1 MGSKRDKKISS
12 FIKIYLLLLW
22 IKDVDWLGRF
32 IGRVATSL
40 RRKSSNTVKKYAV
53 SAKHK
58 NRAQLFKMAATKKDG
73 GANSKFWDSQDIVE
87 KLENIRTWL
96 VKNSRKV

>member
-1 MGSKRDKKISS
+1 
-12 FIKIYLLLLW
+12 
-22 IKDVDWLGRF
+22 
-32 IGRVATSL
+32 
-40 RRKSSNTVKKYAV
+40 VKKYAV